1 MLRRP
6 LLKLVLISA
15 AVAVP
20 VGMAECGTDTVTPFT
35 TADDNGDKFDVKLT
49 SPFQHTPFAQQFTP
63 TY

>member
-1 MLRRP
+1 
-6 LLKLVLISA
+6 
-15 AVAVP
+15 
-20 VGMAECGTDTVTPFT
+20 MAECGTDTVTPFT